1 MEVIV
6 RDSWDLG
13 ALTAASVLDT
23 MDSTSNS
30 AGNCRSVGR
39 QKGGQLWEE
48 GEGKASGLGQ
58 IRQHQQQ
65 VAHGSWQGPAEED

>member
-30 AGNCRSVGR
+30 AGNCKRK
-39 QKGGQLWEE
+39 KGSRG
-48 GEGKASGLGQ
+48 A
-58 IRQHQQQ
+58 
-65 VAHGSWQGPAEED
+65 AE